1 MAEVREATHNDIAEI
16 HLLAHII
23 WPLVYDYMISA
34 EQINFM
40 LEKMYSISS
49 LEKQWVDGHKFFL
62 LEHKDQIHGFASCS
76 KMPNASSMRLHKLY
90 LHPSAQGNGW
100 GKLLM
105 QKFFKVAQSENCTQ
119 VELNVNR
126 NNKSI
131 GFYQSI
137 GFTIDKSE
145 DIEIGEGYFMND
157 YIMTAPLMALN
168 LS

>member
-1 MAEVREATHNDIAEI
+1 MAEVRQATHRDIAEI
-16 HLLAHII
+16 HRLAHII
-23 WPLVYDYMISA
+23 WPLVYDYMISP
-34 EQINFM
+34 EQIKFM
-40 LEKMYSISS
+40 LEKMYSIPS
-49 LEKQWVDGHKFFL
+49 LEKQWIDGHKFFL
-62 LEHKDQIHGFASCS
+62 LEHEDQIHGFASCS
-76 KMPNASSMRLHKLY
+76 KMPDTPSMRLHKLY

-105 QKFFKVAQSENCTQ
+105 QKIFEMAQSENCTQ

-145 DIEIGEGYFMND
+145 DIEIGGGYLMND
-157 YIMTAPLMALN
+157 YIMIAPLSALN

>member
-1 MAEVREATHNDIAEI
+1 MAEVRQATKEDIAEI
-16 HLLAHII
+16 HRLAHII

-34 EQINFM
+34 EQIKYM
-40 LEKMYSISS
+40 LDKMYAIPA
-49 LEKQWVDGHKFFL
+49 LEKQWEEGHQFFL
-62 LEHKDQIHGFASCS
+62 LEQDHQIHGFASCS
-76 KMPNASSMRLHKLY
+76 KMPDSPSMRLHKLY

-105 QKFFKVAQSENCTQ
+105 KKIFDVANKSGCEQ

-137 GFTIDKSE
+137 GFGISKSE
-145 DIEIGEGYFMND
+145 DIEIGNGFLMTD
-157 YIMTAPLMALN
+157 YIMTAPLTAADQF
-168 LS
+168 